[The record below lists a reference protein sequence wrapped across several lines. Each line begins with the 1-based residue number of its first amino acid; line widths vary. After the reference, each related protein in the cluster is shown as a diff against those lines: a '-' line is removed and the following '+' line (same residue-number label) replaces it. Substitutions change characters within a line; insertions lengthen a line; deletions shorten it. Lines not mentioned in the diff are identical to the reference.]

1 MSNLSNRDIAL
12 GQNMFESSASQKH
25 PLGTRG
31 VMSDGRVFRYVLN
44 GAVDL
49 IPGTCI
55 QSPAVFAGHQQQ
67 AVSTTAPI
75 SQTAIGGNSVSIT
88 CASCVA
94 VNYYQEG
101 YMLIG
106 SGAGAGFMYQLDS
119 HPAVSTGATGT
130 FNFYQPLDANT
141 LVTAIHATSVITLV
155 PSKYRGVIIVPA
167 TTATGLVVGVATY
180 VITAAQ
186 FGWIQTWGLCSV
198 EAVGAYAMGQ
208 MLNGI
213 SATSGQAQFMSSPAV
228 TACAIV
234 GQYIGHA
241 YQTGI
246 AVTWVPVDLRISP

>member
-1 MSNLSNRDIAL
+1 MSNISNQDVQLAQ
-12 GQNMFESSASQKH
+12 GMFVSSATQQH
-25 PLGTRG
+25 ALGTRG
-31 VMSDGRVFRYVLN
+31 YTPDGKAYRYVLV

-75 SQTAIGGNSVSIT
+75 SQTAIGGSAISIT

-101 YMLIG
+101 YVMIG
-106 SGAGAGFMYQLDS
+106 SGAGAGFMYQLDA

-130 FNFYQPLDANT
+130 FNFYTPLDANT

-155 PSKYRGVIIVPA
+155 PNKYRSVIIVPA
-167 TTATGLVVGVATY
+167 TTATGLVIGVATY
-180 VITAAQ
+180 VITTLQ
-186 FGWIQTWGLCSV
+186 YGWIQTWGLCAV
-198 EAVGAYAMGQ
+198 EAVGAWAMGA

-228 TACAIV
+228 TACSIV

>member
-1 MSNLSNRDIAL
+1 MSNISNQPLQL
-12 GQNMFESSASQKH
+12 GQGMFVSSATQTH

-31 VMSDGRVFRYVLN
+31 VMQDGRVFRYVLA

-75 SQTAIGGNSVSIT
+75 SPTAIGGTAISIT

-94 VNYYQEG
+94 TNYYQEG
-101 YMLIG
+101 YVMIA

-119 HPAVSTGATGT
+119 HAAVSTGATGT
-130 FNFYQPLDANT
+130 FNFYNPNDANT
-141 LVTAIHATSVITLV
+141 YVTAIHATSTITLC
-155 PSKYRGVIIVPA
+155 PNPYRGVVVVPA
-167 TTATGLVVGVATY
+167 TTATGIVVGVATY
-180 VITAAQ
+180 VITTAQ
-186 FGWIQTWGLCSV
+186 YGWIQTWGMC
-198 EAVGAYAMGQ
+198 AVQASGAFAMGQ

-213 SATSGQAQFMSSPAV
+213 AATSGQTLFLSSPAV

-234 GQYIGHA
+234 GQFIGRA

-246 AVTWVPVDLRISP
+246 AVTWTAVYLQIAS